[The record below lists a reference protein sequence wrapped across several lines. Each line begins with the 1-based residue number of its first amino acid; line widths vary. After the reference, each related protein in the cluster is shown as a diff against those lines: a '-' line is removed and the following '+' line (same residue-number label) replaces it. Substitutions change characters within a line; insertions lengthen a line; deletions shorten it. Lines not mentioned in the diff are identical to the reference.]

1 MSGIDAI
8 STAAPK
14 VVHVIVGLQ
23 TGGAELML
31 QRLLLAQRAA
41 GELPATVVSLTDS
54 GPVGRRLQDE
64 GFEVIAL
71 GMRTPL
77 GAPRTCWRLRALLH
91 QLQPD
96 LVQTWMVHADLVG
109 GLAARAAGIRAIVW
123 GVRTTNFS
131 VNPRATRAVRW
142 LCARLSATV
151 PHTIV
156 CAAQASRRAHVQ
168 AGYDARRMVVIP
180 NGFDVDAWRPD
191 AAAGAAVRA
200 QLGLSSDKP
209 VVGCV
214 GRFHAAKDYAN
225 FVAAAGRVAQRHPH
239 CRFLMVGRG
248 VDPANAA
255 LRSWID
261 ATGHAKAFVLAGER
275 NDVVACLSA
284 MDVFVLAS
292 RSEGFPNVVGEA
304 MATTRPCVVTD
315 VGDAAALIGDTGR
328 VVPARDPQAL
338 AAAVCELLELPAS
351 RRQALG
357 DAARARVAAE
367 FSLGRA
373 AERFTAL
380 QHAIVD
386 ALHQPRQSATTA

>member
-1 MSGIDAI
+1 M
-8 STAAPK
+8 K
-14 VVHVIVGLQ
+14 VVHVIIGLEV
-23 TGGAELML
+23 GGAELML
-31 QRLLLAQRAA
+31 RRLLLTQRSQ
-41 GELPATVVSLTDS
+41 GDLHATVVSLTRL
-54 GPVGRRLQDE
+54 GPVGQWLLGD

-71 GMRTPL
+71 GMCTPL
-77 GAPRTCWRLRALLH
+77 GAPRTWWRLYALLRR
-91 QLQPD
+91 LKPD
-96 LVQTWMVHADLVG
+96 LVQTWMVHADLLG
-109 GLAARAAGIRAIVW
+109 GLAARAAGIRAVVW
-123 GVRTTNFS
+123 GVRTTDFS

-142 LCARLSATV
+142 LCARLSAAV

-156 CAAQASRRAHVQ
+156 CAAEASRRAHVQ
-168 AGYDARRMVVIP
+168 AGYDARRMTVIP

-191 AAAGAAVRA
+191 AVAGAALRA
-200 QLGLSSDKP
+200 ALGLSPDRP

-225 FVAAAGRVAQRHPH
+225 FVAAAGGVAARHPD
-239 CRFLMVGRG
+239 CRFLLVGRG
-248 VDPANAA
+248 IDPANLA
-255 LRSWID
+255 LRAWID
-261 ATGHAKAFVLAGER
+261 ATGHAEAFVLAGER
-275 NDVVACLSA
+275 RDVVACLSA

-304 MATTRPCVVTD
+304 MAVARPCVVTD
-315 VGDAAALIGDTGR
+315 VGDAAALLGDAGR

-338 AAAVCELLELPAS
+338 ATAVCELLELPAE

-367 FSLGRA
+367 FSLDRA

-386 ALHQPRQSATTA
+386 DLRSPRRSATAA